1 MGHVLVPSGAL
12 PRLGFTDSS
21 AVAATSVSSALPAEK
36 FCQGDCDSV
45 DVQVLLHVT
54 TISNSD
60 VYSEVFRSLK
70 KSMAPDQICWK
81 VVLVQVEVVASSG
94 VGLVREKRSDQG

>member
-36 FCQGDCDSV
+36 FCQGDCDTV
-45 DVQVLLHVT
+45 DVVLLHVT

-60 VYSEVFRSLK
+60 VYSELFGSLK

-94 VGLVREKRSDQG
+94 IGLVREKRSDQG